1 MNEIDTDVTTCTS
14 RPIHFLR
21 SFSRLLA
28 ESFVASGIKKFFC
41 LRQMGRKVDKDPE
54 AKEKLLGDPSIQKE
68 PVDR

>member
-1 MNEIDTDVTTCTS
+1 VNEIDTDVATCT
-14 RPIHFLR
+14 LR

-28 ESFVASGIKKFFC
+28 ESFVASGIKFFC